1 MTPSTHDLIRGIKEA
16 DDINSFFE
24 LHKND
29 FVTVLPHE
37 YLNELIT
44 IKNMAVSDVVKNSA
58 SGEYVY
64 KIFKGER
71 KASRDILISIAFG
84 MKLSLEE
91 TQLLLR
97 ISKFATLDPRDKRD
111 GVIIYALT
119 HSMTVFETDD
129 LLDENNFTTL
139 K

>member
-1 MTPSTHDLIRGIKEA
+1 MAATTEELLKGIKET
-16 DDINSFFE
+16 DDLNKFFA
-24 LHKND
+24 LHESD
-29 FVTVLPHE
+29 FVNILPHE
-37 YLNELIT
+37 YLNELIS
-44 IKNMAVSDVVKNSA
+44 IKKMTVSDVVKNSG

-71 KASRDILISIAFG
+71 NASRDILISISLG
-84 MKLSLEE
+84 MNLSLDE

-97 ISKFATLDPRDKRD
+97 VSKFAVLDPRDKRD

-119 HSMTVFETDD
+119 HSLTVFETDD

>member
-1 MTPSTHDLIRGIKEA
+1 MTPSTHDLILGIKEA

>member
-1 MTPSTHDLIRGIKEA
+1 MTPSTQDLIRGIKEA

-24 LHKND
+24 LHKSD

-44 IKNMAVSDVVKNSA
+44 IKNMTVSDVVKNSA

-71 KASRDILISIAFG
+71 KASRDILISIALG